1 MNEKPLFTERNF
13 IDRHSIAIDFKMKA
27 TSALS
32 STGLLNQSV
41 VRALLIN
48 LEISDSRNTISQ
60 LAASPEPA

>member
-1 MNEKPLFTERNF
+1 MNEKPSFTERNF

-27 TSALS
+27 MSALS
-32 STGLLNQSV
+32 STRLLNQSV